1 MNFPYPLVSTFTSSF
16 NTASYFSGDDV
27 NNYNQNTNNPDIF
40 FGKSDRDVVEF
51 SYFNTIGEQNGWVY
65 KNPKSQYMSQVG
77 IYNDV
82 DTNQFTY
89 NYRKVK
95 TNYINYQNNLL
106 IDVGSDL
113 SSSNVFDGQHIVSY
127 NFTRTVAGSQSY
139 PLIISDIS
147 PSRTELKLIPTFQ
160 KQSTDKNVFYEN
172 LHYESFCR
180 KLVLI
185 EDVVELIATSLD
197 NFNCENNYK
206 SYSQS
211 NPSDIATFKNTF
223 GFKFDA
229 DAISFINS
237 VYDGSQKLQLDLFN
251 NTTIKN
257 LFGVKNYIKYWL
269 YTYSKN
275 IVSFQELTQQIKY
288 IVQKEYLNEL
298 AIINVFNADITN
310 NLQIVSTIVY
320 DNFVQ
325 SVLRVIE
332 NAFLNKFYS
341 YYKNSLNF
349 GSGLGVKFIDHSFS
363 SKNESESKH
372 IELLV
377 KLDSP
382 LSFDYAVKTKC
393 WISNISIA
401 PIVQNVILMPLKTV
415 PQYKIGGPDFS
426 VKINNANK
434 YGYNN
439 IDSLDK
445 NLSDTELSQINII
458 DKLKNLN
465 IDYSKFENFVIFSSA
480 AIRIKVFKSKLES
493 INSTNIQI
501 QTLSAAATSSNTI
514 ISASYSSDIQS
525 LQNSTLSIQN
535 SFDGYESYLYTN
547 QSLIQGS
554 LSDTNSNYHNY
565 IIDAENYDIQNIDS
579 LVNNTPE
586 YLKLNEDNNDYLL
599 FLSMVGH
606 HFDNIYQYVKS
617 FPILNRSTSSNDY
630 LPDLVYY
637 MLKTFGWDTST
648 DFANKS
654 TLSSYATDSSS
665 ISAKNKNEIIW
676 KRILDTLPQIYK
688 TKGTEECI
696 NLLLSC
702 YGVPLNILT
711 IREFGG
717 NDIFQSSKTSYVYD
731 AKYYF
736 TKYQSGTEYV
746 TFPYTS
752 SAKSL
757 EFTFKTEKSYVQN
770 QRINLVTKDTSW
782 NLSLLKSKVDNYGD
796 IIFNIQDKSMKIENV
811 PIFNGDS
818 FYSVLLRRNST
829 SSFLDTNS
837 TEDYIPTQY
846 DLVVKSYDGDREVFN
861 HSSSMVL
868 TKTYNQ
874 SFSQDGHLYFGNFP
888 TSNKNFTGL
897 LDKINLIQ
905 NPISDEYFSEYSRNY
920 NFYGNNDVT
929 NTWNDLIFRY
939 NFDYP
944 INLASSSIVPISPH
958 LPVGQSA
965 LTASGY
971 NFVNNSV
978 TQSNAC
984 TFYSQS
990 TYPYQFEQVDVVQ
1003 SIFVSHYGP
1012 NKLKNNKIR
1021 KVEQILTS
1029 APSPVQTVSQ
1039 NIDVFSPDSNLMGVF
1054 ISPFKVK
1061 DDDIINFL
1069 GDYNVMNSVADPGN
1083 IYQSS
1088 YKDLKSLSQN
1098 YYQYN
1103 GEPVLYQEF
1112 MTLYKNYID
1121 NSTFDSIRNV
1131 VPARTKLLTGVLIEP
1146 SLLERPRIQLR
1157 PPTLTE
1163 VNINVGDIDTK
1174 DNIAATVQSSEQ
1186 YSSTIDE
1193 NVSRNQIKQFNLN
1206 RGYISNDDN
1215 DYYLTTY
1222 VQQNVPFFDYKQNK
1236 VCSLREV
1243 VDEQYVYIN
1252 DKLENPIKVTLR
1264 KIVAVSSSVADGVG
1278 SQYITNVDVTST
1290 ITNVLPFQHLSYKNK
1305 PLSKFAVYLNN
1316 EPLYFPS
1323 NQQFTASNSDLI
1335 QISNT
1340 TFGIG
1345 NIYLDNIFVKS
1356 QNSQNT
1362 TIISSYEIT
1371 SSGGT
1376 VLSYSPVLI
1385 QSSSMSQSIFII

>member
-16 NTASYFSGDDV
+16 NTASYFNADDV

-51 SYFNTIGEQNGWVY
+51 SYFNTIGEQNGWIY
-65 KNPKSQYMSQVG
+65 KNPDVQYLSQVG
-77 IYNDV
+77 IYTDV
-82 DTNQFTY
+82 DKNQFTY

-106 IDVGSDL
+106 IDIGSDL
-113 SSSNVFDGQHIVSY
+113 SASNVFDGQHITSY
-127 NFTRTVAGSQSY
+127 NFTRIVAGSQNY
-139 PLIISDIS
+139 PLIISEIS
-147 PSRTELKLIPTFQ
+147 PSRTEVKLIPTFQ
-160 KQSTDKNVFYEN
+160 KQSADKNVFYEN
-172 LHYESFCR
+172 LHYEAFCR

-185 EDVVELIATSLD
+185 EDVVELIVASLD
-197 NFNCENNYK
+197 NFNCEDNYK
-206 SYSQS
+206 AYLQS
-211 NPSDIATFKNTF
+211 NPSDIANFKNTF
-223 GFKFDA
+223 GFKSDA
-229 DAISFINS
+229 DVISFINAI
-237 VYDGSQKLQLDLFN
+237 YDGSQKLQLDLFN

-275 IVSFQELTQQIKY
+275 IVSFQELNQQIKY

-298 AIINVFNADITN
+298 AIINIFNADLTN

-325 SVLRVIE
+325 TVLRVIE
-332 NAFLNKFYS
+332 NSFSNKFYS
-341 YYKNSLNF
+341 YYKNALNF
-349 GSGLGVKFIDHSFS
+349 GSGLVVKFIDHSFS
-363 SKNESESKH
+363 SQNESESKH

-434 YGYNN
+434 YSYNN
-439 IDSLDK
+439 IDSLDQ
-445 NLSDTELSQINII
+445 NLSDSTLSQINII

-480 AIRIKVFKSKLES
+480 AIRTKVFKNKLES
-493 INSTNIQI
+493 INNSNSQIQI
-501 QTLSAAATSSNTI
+501 LSSVATSSNTI
-514 ISASYSSDIQS
+514 ISASYSTEIQS
-525 LQNSTLSIQN
+525 LQNNILSIQN

-547 QSLIQGS
+547 QTLIQGS
-554 LSDTNSNYHNY
+554 LSDTNSNYYNY
-565 IIDAENYDIQNIDS
+565 ITDAENYDIQNIDS

-617 FPILNRSTSSNDY
+617 FPILNRSTSSEDY

-654 TLSSYATDSSS
+654 TILTYASDSSVVS
-665 ISAKNKNEIIW
+665 SKNKNEIIW
-676 KRILDTLPQIYK
+676 KRILDSLPQIYK

-717 NDIFQSSKTSYVYD
+717 NDIFQSNKTSYVYD

-746 TFPYTS
+746 KIPYTS

-757 EFTFKTEKSYVQN
+757 EFTFKTEKNYVQN
-770 QRINLVTKDTSW
+770 QKINLVSKDNSW

-796 IIFNIQDKSMKIENV
+796 ISFNIQDKSVKIENV
-811 PIFNGDS
+811 PIFNRDI
-818 FYSVLLRRNST
+818 FYNVLLRRNST
-829 SSFLDTNS
+829 SSLVDTNS

-846 DLVVKSYDGDREVFN
+846 DLIVKSYDGDREVFS
-861 HSSSMVL
+861 HSSSIVL
-868 TKTYNQ
+868 TRTYNQ
-874 SFSQDGHLYFGNFP
+874 TFSQDGYLYFGNYP
-888 TSNKNFTGL
+888 TSNRNFTGL
-897 LDKINLIQ
+897 LDKINIIQ
-905 NPISDEYFSEYSRNY
+905 NPITDEYFSEYSRNY

-929 NTWNDLIFRY
+929 NTWDDLIFRY

-944 INLASSSIVPISPH
+944 INLASSSIVPISPN
-958 LPVGQSA
+958 LPSGKSTLTGSA
-965 LTASGY
+965 F
-971 NFVNNSV
+971 NFVNNNV
-978 TQSNAC
+978 TQSDAC

-990 TYPYQFEQVDVVQ
+990 IYPYQFKEVDVVQ

-1039 NIDVFSPDSNLMGVF
+1039 NVDVFSPDSNLMGVF

-1061 DDDIINFL
+1061 DDDIVNFL
-1069 GDYNVMNSVADPGN
+1069 GDYDVMNLVADPGN
-1083 IYQSS
+1083 IYESS

-1098 YYQYN
+1098 YYKYN
-1103 GEPVLYQEF
+1103 GETVLYQEF
-1112 MTLYKNYID
+1112 MTLYKNYVD

-1146 SLLERPRIQLR
+1146 SLLERPKLQLR
-1157 PPTLTE
+1157 PPTVNE
-1163 VNINVGDIDTK
+1163 VNINVGDIDVK
-1174 DNIAATVQSSEQ
+1174 DQVDATVQSSDQ

-1215 DYYLTTY
+1215 DYYLTEY
-1222 VQQNVPFFDYKQNK
+1222 IQQNVPFFDYKQNK
-1236 VCSLREV
+1236 VCSLRQVE
-1243 VDEQYVYIN
+1243 DIQYVYSD
-1252 DKLENPIKVTLR
+1252 DKLENPIKMTLR
-1264 KIVAVSSSVADGVG
+1264 KIVAVSSSVASGVG
-1278 SQYITNVDVTST
+1278 SEYITNADVTST

-1305 PLSKFAVYLNN
+1305 PMSKFGVYLNN
-1316 EPLYFPS
+1316 GPLYFPS
-1323 NQQFTASNSDLI
+1323 DTTFTDNNSNPI

-1371 SSGGT
+1371 SSTGAA
-1376 VLSYSPVLI
+1376 LSYSPVLT
-1385 QSSSMSQSIFII
+1385 QSLSLSQSIFII

>member
-1 MNFPYPLVSTFTSSF
+1 MIPSF
-16 NTASYFSGDDV
+16 
-27 NNYNQNTNNPDIF
+27 
-40 FGKSDRDVVEF
+40 K
-51 SYFNTIGEQNGWVY
+51 
-65 KNPKSQYMSQVG
+65 
-77 IYNDV
+77 
-82 DTNQFTY
+82 
-89 NYRKVK
+89 
-95 TNYINYQNNLL
+95 
-106 IDVGSDL
+106 
-113 SSSNVFDGQHIVSY
+113 
-127 NFTRTVAGSQSY
+127 
-139 PLIISDIS
+139 
-147 PSRTELKLIPTFQ
+147 
-160 KQSTDKNVFYEN
+160 KQSTDKSVFYEN

-197 NFNCENNYK
+197 NFNCEDNYK
-206 SYSQS
+206 SYLQS
-211 NPSDIATFKNTF
+211 NPSDITNFKNTF
-223 GFKFDA
+223 AFKSDA
-229 DAISFINS
+229 DAISFINAI
-237 VYDGSQKLQLDLFN
+237 YDGSLKLELDLFN

-275 IVSFQELTQQIKY
+275 ILSFQELNQQIKY
-288 IVQKEYLNEL
+288 IVQKEYLNQL
-298 AIINVFNADITN
+298 DVINIFNGDLTN

-325 SVLRVIE
+325 LVLNVIE
-332 NAFLNKFYS
+332 NVFLNKFHS
-341 YYKNSLNF
+341 YYKNALNF
-349 GSGLGVKFIDHSFS
+349 GNGVVFKFVDHSFS
-363 SKNESESKH
+363 SKSESESKH

-401 PIVQNVILMPLKTV
+401 PIVQNVILIPLKTV
-415 PQYKIGGPDFS
+415 PQYKISGPDFS

-439 IDSLDK
+439 IGSLDQ
-445 NLSDTELSQINII
+445 NLSDTTLSQINII

-480 AIRIKVFKSKLES
+480 AIRIKIFKNKLES
-493 INSTNIQI
+493 INNTNVQI
-501 QTLSAAATSSNTI
+501 QTLSDAAASSNTI

-525 LQNSTLSIQN
+525 LQNNILSIQN
-535 SFDGYESYLYTN
+535 SFDGYESYLYTD

-565 IIDAENYDIQNIDS
+565 ILDAENYDIQNIDS

-606 HFDNIYQYVKS
+606 HFDNIYQYIKS
-617 FPILNRSTSSNDY
+617 FPVLNKFTSSEDY

-637 MLKTFGWDTST
+637 MLKTFGWNTST

-654 TLSSYATDSSS
+654 TLLSYSSDSSAV
-665 ISAKNKNEIIW
+665 SAKNKNEIIW
-676 KRILDTLPQIYK
+676 KRILDSLPQIYK

-702 YGVPLNILT
+702 YGVPLNILS

-717 NDIFQSSKTSYVYD
+717 NDIFQSNKTSYVYD

-736 TKYQSGTEYV
+736 TKYQSGKEYV
-746 TFPYTS
+746 KIPYTS

-770 QRINLVTKDTSW
+770 EIINLVTKDESW

-796 IIFNIQDKSMKIENV
+796 IIFNIQNKSMKIENV
-811 PIFNGDS
+811 PIFKGDN
-818 FYSVLLRRNST
+818 FYNVLLRRNST

-837 TEDYIPTQY
+837 NENYIPTQY

-861 HSSSMVL
+861 HSSSIVL
-868 TKTYNQ
+868 TKTYNET
-874 SFSQDGHLYFGNFP
+874 FSQDGYLYFGNYP
-888 TSNKNFTGL
+888 TSSKNFTGL
-897 LDKINLIQ
+897 LDKSHLIQ
-905 NPISDEYFSEYSRNY
+905 IPISNDYDSEYSRNY
-920 NFYGNNDVT
+920 NFYRNNDVT
-929 NTWNDLIFRY
+929 NTWNDLVFRY
-939 NFDYP
+939 NFEYP
-944 INLASSSIVPISPH
+944 INLASSSIVPVLPH
-958 LPVGQSA
+958 LPTGQST
-965 LTASGY
+965 LTGSAY

-978 TQSNAC
+978 TQSNEC

-990 TYPYQFEQVDVVQ
+990 IYPYQFEEVDVLQ
-1003 SIFVSHYGP
+1003 SILVSHYGP

-1021 KVEQILTS
+1021 KVKQILTS
-1029 APSPVQTVSQ
+1029 TPSPVQIVSK
-1039 NIDVFSPDSNLMGVF
+1039 NVDTFSSDSNLMGVF

-1088 YKDLKSLSQN
+1088 YTDLKSLSQN
-1098 YYQYN
+1098 YYKYN

-1157 PPTLTE
+1157 PPMREE

-1174 DNIAATVQSSEQ
+1174 DNVYANIQSSEK

-1206 RGYISNDDN
+1206 NGYISNDET
-1215 DYYLTTY
+1215 DYYLTQY

-1243 VDEQYVYIN
+1243 ENVQYVYSN
-1252 DKLENPIKVTLR
+1252 DKLENPIKIKLR
-1264 KIVAVSSSVADGVG
+1264 KIIAVPSSVSSQVG
-1278 SQYITNVDVTST
+1278 SEYTTNVDITST
-1290 ITNVLPFQHLSYKNK
+1290 ITNVFPFQHLSYKNK
-1305 PLSKFAVYLNN
+1305 PMSKFAIYLN
-1316 EPLYFPS
+1316 EKPLYFPS
-1323 NQQFTASNSDLI
+1323 DTKFTDEGGNLI
-1335 QISNT
+1335 EISNT

-1345 NIYLDNIFVKS
+1345 NVSLDDIFVKS
-1356 QNSQNT
+1356 QNSKNT

-1371 SSGGT
+1371 SSNGAA
-1376 VLSYSPVLI
+1376 LSYSPILI
-1385 QSSSMSQSIFII
+1385 QSSSMSQSIFVI

>member
-16 NTASYFSGDDV
+16 NTASYFSADDV
-27 NNYNQNTNNPDIF
+27 NNYNQNTDNPDIF

-51 SYFNTIGEQNGWVY
+51 SYFNTIGEQNGWIKKTPDVKY
-65 KNPKSQYMSQVG
+65 LSQVG
-77 IYNDV
+77 IYKDV
-82 DTNQFTY
+82 DATQFTY

-95 TNYINYQNNLL
+95 TNYIDYQNNFLM
-106 IDVGSDL
+106 DVGSDL

-197 NFNCENNYK
+197 NFNCEDNYK

-211 NPSDIATFKNTF
+211 NPSDITNFKNTF
-223 GFKFDA
+223 GFKSDA
-229 DAISFINS
+229 EVISLINAI
-237 VYDGSQKLQLDLFN
+237 YDGSNKLQLDLFN

-275 IVSFQELTQQIKY
+275 IVSFQELNQQIKY
-288 IVQKEYLNEL
+288 IVQKEYLNQL
-298 AIINVFNADITN
+298 DVINIFNGDLTN

-325 SVLRVIE
+325 LVLNVIE
-332 NAFLNKFYS
+332 NVFLNKFHS
-341 YYKNSLNF
+341 YYKNALNF
-349 GSGLGVKFIDHSFS
+349 GNGSVVKFVDHSFS
-363 SKNESESKH
+363 SKSESESKH

-401 PIVQNVILMPLKTV
+401 PIVQNVILIPLKKV
-415 PQYKIGGPDFS
+415 LQYKISGPDFS
-426 VKINNANK
+426 AKINNANK

-439 IDSLDK
+439 IGSLDQ
-445 NLSDTELSQINII
+445 NLSDTTLSQINII

-480 AIRIKVFKSKLES
+480 AIRIKIFKNKLES
-493 INSTNIQI
+493 INNTNVQI
-501 QTLSAAATSSNTI
+501 QTLSDAATSSNTI

-525 LQNSTLSIQN
+525 LQNSILSIQN
-535 SFDGYESYLYTN
+535 SFDGYESYLYTD

-565 IIDAENYDIQNIDS
+565 ILDAENYDIQNIDS

-606 HFDNIYQYVKS
+606 HFDNIYQYIKS
-617 FPILNRSTSSNDY
+617 FPVLNKFTSSEDY

-637 MLKTFGWDTST
+637 MLKTFGWNTST

-654 TLSSYATDSSS
+654 TLLSYASDSSVV
-665 ISAKNKNEIIW
+665 SAKNKNEIIW
-676 KRILDTLPQIYK
+676 KRILDSLPQIYK

-717 NDIFQSSKTSYVYD
+717 NDIFQSNKTSYVYD

-736 TKYQSGTEYV
+736 TKYQSGKEYV
-746 TFPYTS
+746 KIPYTS

-770 QRINLVTKDTSW
+770 QRINLVTKDTCW
-782 NLSLLKSKVDNYGD
+782 NLSLLKSKVNNYGD
-796 IIFNIQDKSMKIENV
+796 IIFNIQNKSMKIENV

-818 FYSVLLRRNST
+818 FYNVLLRRNST

-837 TEDYIPTQY
+837 NENYIPTQY

-861 HSSSMVL
+861 HSSSIVL
-868 TKTYNQ
+868 TKTYNET
-874 SFSQDGHLYFGNFP
+874 FSQDGYLYFGNYP

-905 NPISDEYFSEYSRNY
+905 NPISNEYFSEYSRNY

-929 NTWNDLIFRY
+929 NTWNDLVFRY
-939 NFDYP
+939 NFEYP
-944 INLASSSIVPISPH
+944 INLASSSISRPYTEATVAAWGDTGSAQTTVPAGLTDVTAIAAGDKHTVALKSDGTVVAWGFNGYGQITGMPTGLTGVTSIAAGVGHTVALSSSGVVSAWGWNAYGQTTVPDGLTGVTAIAGGGYHTVALKSDGTVVAWGSNEQGQMTVPAGLTEVTAISAGDHHTVALKSDGTVVAWGDNAEGQTTVPAG
-958 LPVGQSA
+958 LTGVTAISAGDYYTVALKGQTISVGGGGGAYVGFSMPAKYLVNNAISTIKMVTYGSGKPSSTSNCNDVGLGGPAFFVTGSSYISSSSWLGIYAGGGDQPKQVNGHYYGLGGKSYISTSLYNGSVYPDNKYYTDTIGGKIA
-965 LTASGY
+965 YNDDVISGMLDEFNTAQDGYSGYTNDPTFSGY
-971 NFVNNSV
+971 NGIKKIVKSRSPYDLWGRG
-978 TQSNAC
+978 SN
-984 TFYSQS
+984 
-990 TYPYQFEQVDVVQ
+990 
-1003 SIFVSHYGP
+1003 
-1012 NKLKNNKIR
+1012 
-1021 KVEQILTS
+1021 
-1029 APSPVQTVSQ
+1029 
-1039 NIDVFSPDSNLMGVF
+1039 
-1054 ISPFKVK
+1054 
-1061 DDDIINFL
+1061 
-1069 GDYNVMNSVADPGN
+1069 GN
-1083 IYQSS
+1083 
-1088 YKDLKSLSQN
+1088 
-1098 YYQYN
+1098 
-1103 GEPVLYQEF
+1103 E
-1112 MTLYKNYID
+1112 
-1121 NSTFDSIRNV
+1121 
-1131 VPARTKLLTGVLIEP
+1131 
-1146 SLLERPRIQLR
+1146 
-1157 PPTLTE
+1157 TE
-1163 VNINVGDIDTK
+1163 
-1174 DNIAATVQSSEQ
+1174 ATVASMCEIRIRFSI
-1186 YSSTIDE
+1186 YRIY
-1193 NVSRNQIKQFNLN
+1193 LN
-1206 RGYISNDDN
+1206 GDKIYDVND
-1215 DYYLTTY
+1215 
-1222 VQQNVPFFDYKQNK
+1222 F
-1236 VCSLREV
+1236 
-1243 VDEQYVYIN
+1243 
-1252 DKLENPIKVTLR
+1252 NPI
-1264 KIVAVSSSVADGVG
+1264 
-1278 SQYITNVDVTST
+1278 
-1290 ITNVLPFQHLSYKNK
+1290 
-1305 PLSKFAVYLNN
+1305 
-1316 EPLYFPS
+1316 
-1323 NQQFTASNSDLI
+1323 
-1335 QISNT
+1335 
-1340 TFGIG
+1340 
-1345 NIYLDNIFVKS
+1345 
-1356 QNSQNT
+1356 
-1362 TIISSYEIT
+1362 
-1371 SSGGT
+1371 
-1376 VLSYSPVLI
+1376 
-1385 QSSSMSQSIFII
+1385 